1 MGSRLVV
8 VPYETL
14 TFSEKRVMLPGGSK
28 EELKILPEFKYT
40 TG

>member
-8 VPYETL
+8 APYETL
-14 TFSEKRVMLPGGSK
+14 TFSEKRVMVPGGTK
-28 EELKILPEFKYT
+28 EVFKIQLEFKCT